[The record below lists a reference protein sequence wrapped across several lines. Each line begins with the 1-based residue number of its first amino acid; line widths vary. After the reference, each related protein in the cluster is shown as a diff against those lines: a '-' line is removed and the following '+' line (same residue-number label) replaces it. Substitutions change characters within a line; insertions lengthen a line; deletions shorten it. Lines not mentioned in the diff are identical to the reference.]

1 MTLYGLMGYIWLQLK
16 ERTQSEERA
25 ENPGPHV
32 GRRLQANG
40 KTTKKAQTHVNALL
54 CVHVCS
60 QYPPH
65 RRFYFIYFLFFK
77 NWNGP
82 RQHFTQECS
91 PAHER
96 PSQDWQVRRRRVQR
110 DLPPHP
116 FPQSLGGITHAWNS
130 SEILNDKTIFCK
142 GTFIYF
148 WGDYSYI

>member
-1 MTLYGLMGYIWLQLK
+1 MA
-16 ERTQSEERA
+16 SVERA
-25 ENPGPHV
+25 HAARGTRREPRPHV

-40 KTTKKAQTHVNALL
+40 KTTKGSANAHERALL

-60 QYPPH
+60 QYSPH

-77 NWNGP
+77 YWNGP

-91 PAHER
+91 PAHGLAGEAEAG
-96 PSQDWQVRRRRVQR
+96 PEGP
-110 DLPPHP
+110 PPHP
-116 FPQSLGGITHAWNS
+116 FPQSLGGITHARNS

-148 WGDYSYI
+148 